1 MQMRNLFLASL
12 IFSLLAGC
20 SLLPGKEPVDY
31 KNGSASAPALEVPPD
46 LTMPA
51 NGQRYAIPEQEGTQV
66 ASYSAYTRAV
76 AAEPAAPCAA
86 AETAA
91 TATTATS
98 QGVRM
103 MSVEGRD
110 FLLLDDPFDRAWRK
124 VKLAL
129 ERAKLATSDVDRSK
143 GLFFLKPNGEPPREM
158 RVQVRESGGASVVT
172 VQTAEAADSAR
183 VLETL
188 YRQMGN

>member
-12 IFSLLAGC
+12 TFSLLAGC
-20 SLLPGKEPVDY
+20 SLLPGREPVDY
-31 KNGSASAPALEVPPD
+31 KNGAASVPALEVPPD

-51 NGQRYAIPEQEGTQV
+51 NGQRYAVPEQEGTQV
-66 ASYSAYTRAV
+66 ASYSAYTRGAV
-76 AAEPAAPCAA
+76 TEQAAPCAA
-86 AETAA
+86 PEASAAA
-91 TATTATS
+91 TATPT

-103 MSVEGRD
+103 MTVEGRD
-110 FLLLDDPFDRAWRK
+110 FVLLDDPFDHAWRK

-143 GLFFLKPNGEPPREM
+143 GLFFLKPSVDAPSEM
-158 RVQVRESGGASVVT
+158 RVQVRETGGASVVT
-172 VQTAEAADSAR
+172 VQASQAAEATR
-183 VLETL
+183 VLESL